1 MEVIMTEKTV
11 FQPDEDREKA
21 DCKTFAELLR
31 SKYEPSE
38 ESSAIVFIPKYLM
51 DRFEETFD
59 YRPEA
64 SSLNSALV
72 AAGFTRQ
79 IQNGEDDFAIGYGVI
94 LR

>member
-1 MEVIMTEKTV
+1 METTP
-11 FQPDEDREKA
+11 FQPDHQRELD

-38 ESSAIVFIPKYLM
+38 ESSAMVFIPKYLM

-64 SSLNSALV
+64 SSLNSALA
-72 AAGFTRQ
+72 AAGFVRQ
-79 IQNGEDDFAIGYGVI
+79 IQNSEDDFAIGYGVI